1 MMFTV
6 YCWIFPTKPQM
17 FPTRPFLTSGRSAGC
32 VIAENGEIGGIWGTM
47 PQAAH
52 CIWGRPTC
60 QIQIW
65 CCHGAGCWPIF
76 TGLQTAT
83 GRPQFGPVQ
92 LGWPRLTSFSH
103 QIREVFSH
111 QGALRRVAS
120 GSSAHRIGLPEFE
133 NSSGPGGP
141 GGPGKS
147 TTPSK
152 QRLGGALGTRWSS
165 KGPEGPSSVMVSL
178 VSS

>member
-6 YCWIFPTKPQM
+6 YCWICPTKPQM

-32 VIAENGEIGGIWGTM
+32 VIAENGEVGGIWGTM

-60 QIQIW
+60 RIQIW
-65 CCHGAGCWPIF
+65 CCHGAGWPIF

-92 LGWPRLTSFSH
+92 LGWPRRSTSFSH

-120 GSSAHRIGLPEFE
+120 GSSAHRIGLPEFVQDLEDLQDLE
-133 NSSGPGGP
+133 NPRRP
-141 GGPGKS
+141 
-147 TTPSK
+147 
-152 QRLGGALGTRWSS
+152 QLIARLGGALGTR
-165 KGPEGPSSVMVSL
+165 
-178 VSS
+178 